1 MLKQKLHIYELTTSR
16 WLVYFE
22 WHNTHISCRCSVVLQ
37 TWRYVNHCAELPF
50 LGTIWTV
57 SIYNHIV
64 IVKKHEPDFYMKRVF
79 YLIIHFLHSLQYLCV
94 PSTWRTYVW
103 MRTELSA
110 IVTLCKLEIMNV
122 MLWERTRE
130 KFEFKSSFEH
140 VC

>member
-1 MLKQKLHIYELTTSR
+1 
-16 WLVYFE
+16 
-22 WHNTHISCRCSVVLQ
+22 
-37 TWRYVNHCAELPF
+37 
-50 LGTIWTV
+50 
-57 SIYNHIV
+57 
-64 IVKKHEPDFYMKRVF
+64 
-79 YLIIHFLHSLQYLCV
+79 
-94 PSTWRTYVW
+94 